1 MTTPANEQC
10 VAVNNQGQKQTP
22 SQPNFFIPL
31 DTSWFDKEPEKYLS
45 REDFREFQEVSGVDF
60 RRLMSKDRETVQKA
74 QAELTSLS
82 IILNEIQAAHFG
94 FGFPFLVYTHDLN
107 FSPPVPSHESETDKT
122 IFSLDMC
129 DSLRR
134 RHLCLS
140 HAVIPQAVND
150 LYQSLGRPAVIKNL
164 GAGTGLDTL
173 NAARYSDGCIAH
185 IINYD
190 TNAQAVSLGQRMTKR
205 LEEQGI
211 IHPGIVQ
218 YVPKSLTKSM
228 EPADLIVKIGV
239 ICGMQD
245 FAAEFL
251 LAQDY
256 AQLSEG
262 GKLIVSSSNI
272 NMYCHEPL
280 ASFLIQHIGSKDD
293 PFAGWSLNCR
303 TEEGLRGL
311 LTRAGFKDIVIYS
324 DTDYPGKD
332 KLPEEKLYGVDTLPS
347 EVMGY
352 DHPGVPLRLPPKE
365 VLDKGTAYNWIA
377 VATKL

>member
-1 MTTPANEQC
+1 MTTPANEQD
-10 VAVNNQGQKQTP
+10 VAVNKEGQKQTASP
-22 SQPNFFIPL
+22 PNFFIPL
-31 DTSWFDKEPEKYLS
+31 DTSWFDREPERYLE
-45 REDFREFQEVSGVDF
+45 RDDFREFQEVSGIDLRQFVA
-60 RRLMSKDRETVQKA
+60 KDRETIQKA
-74 QAELTSLS
+74 QHALISQS
-82 IILNEIQAAHFG
+82 VIANEIQSAYFG
-94 FGFPFLVYTHDLN
+94 FGFPFMLYTHDLR
-107 FSPPVPSHESETDKT
+107 FSSAVPHHNIEIDK
-122 IFSLDMC
+122 IIVAFDMG

-134 RHLCLS
+134 RHFSLS
-140 HAVIPQAVND
+140 HAVIPHMVND
-150 LYQSLGRPAVIKNL
+150 LYQSLGRPVVIKNL

-173 NAARYSDGCIAH
+173 NAARYSDGSIAQ

-190 TNAQAVSLGQRMTKR
+190 NNAQAVALGQRMTKH
-205 LEEQGI
+205 LEERGI

-218 YVPKSLTKSM
+218 YIPKSLTKST
-228 EPADLIVKIGV
+228 EPADLIIKIGV
-239 ICGMQD
+239 ICGLQD

-251 LAQDY
+251 LAQSF

-262 GKLIVSSSNI
+262 GKLIVSSSNV

-280 ASFLIQHIGSKDD
+280 TSFLIQHVGAKDD

-311 LTRAGFKDIVIYS
+311 LTRAGFKEIAIYS

-332 KLPEEKLYGVDTLPS
+332 KLPEKKLYGVDTLPS

-352 DHPGVPLRLPPKE
+352 DHPGFPLRLPPKE

-377 VATKL
+377 VATKV

>member
-1 MTTPANEQC
+1 MTTPANEQD
-10 VAVNNQGQKQTP
+10 VVVNDQSQKQTP
-22 SQPNFFIPL
+22 SQPSFFIPL
-31 DTSWFDKEPEKYLS
+31 DTSWFDREPETYLE
-45 REDFREFQEVSGVDF
+45 REDFREFQEVSGVDL
-60 RRLMSKDRETVQKA
+60 RRLMSKDRGTVQQA
-74 QAELTSLS
+74 QEELTSLS

-107 FSPPVPSHESETDKT
+107 FSPPVARHESETDK
-122 IFSLDMC
+122 ILLAFDMC

-140 HAVIPQAVND
+140 HAVIPQVVND
-150 LYQSLGRPAVIKNL
+150 LYQSLGRPVVIKNL

-173 NAARYSDGCIAH
+173 NAAQYSDGNIAQ
-185 IINYD
+185 ILNYD
-190 TNAQAVSLGQRMTKR
+190 NNLQAVALGKEMTTY
-205 LEEQGI
+205 LEEQRI

-218 YVPKSLTKSM
+218 YVPQSLTKST
-228 EPADLIVKIGV
+228 ETADVIIKVGV
-239 ICGMQD
+239 ICGLQD

-256 AQLSEG
+256 TQLSEG

-272 NMYCHEPL
+272 NMYCHDPL
-280 ASFLIQHIGSKDD
+280 SSFLIQHIGAKDD

-311 LTRAGFKDIVIYS
+311 LNRAGFKDIVIYS
-324 DTDYPGKD
+324 DTNYPGKD
-332 KLPEEKLYGVDTLPS
+332 NLPEEKLYGVDTLPS
-347 EVMGY
+347 EVLGY

-377 VATKL
+377 VATKV

>member
-1 MTTPANEQC
+1 
-10 VAVNNQGQKQTP
+10 
-22 SQPNFFIPL
+22 
-31 DTSWFDKEPEKYLS
+31 
-45 REDFREFQEVSGVDF
+45 
-60 RRLMSKDRETVQKA
+60 
-74 QAELTSLS
+74 
-82 IILNEIQAAHFG
+82 
-94 FGFPFLVYTHDLN
+94 
-107 FSPPVPSHESETDKT
+107 
-122 IFSLDMC
+122 
-129 DSLRR
+129 
-134 RHLCLS
+134 
-140 HAVIPQAVND
+140 
-150 LYQSLGRPAVIKNL
+150 
-164 GAGTGLDTL
+164 
-173 NAARYSDGCIAH
+173 
-185 IINYD
+185 
-190 TNAQAVSLGQRMTKR
+190 MTKR

>member
-1 MTTPANEQC
+1 M
-10 VAVNNQGQKQTP
+10 
-22 SQPNFFIPL
+22 
-31 DTSWFDKEPEKYLS
+31 
-45 REDFREFQEVSGVDF
+45 
-60 RRLMSKDRETVQKA
+60 
-74 QAELTSLS
+74 S

-107 FSPPVPSHESETDKT
+107 FSPPVARHESETDK
-122 IFSLDMC
+122 ILFAFDMC

-140 HAVIPQAVND
+140 HAVIPQVIND
-150 LYQSLGRPAVIKNL
+150 LYQSLGRPVVIKNL

-173 NAARYSDGCIAH
+173 NAARYSDGRIAQ

-190 TNAQAVSLGQRMTKR
+190 NNAQAVSLGKEMTKY
-205 LEEQGI
+205 LEEQRI
-211 IHPGIVQ
+211 IHPDIVQ
-218 YVPKSLTKSM
+218 YIPKSLTKST
-228 EPADLIVKIGV
+228 ETADLIIKIGV
-239 ICGMQD
+239 ICGLQD

-251 LAQDY
+251 LTQSF

-262 GKLIVSSSNI
+262 GKLIVSSSNV
-272 NMYCHEPL
+272 NMYCNEPL
-280 ASFLIQHIGSKDD
+280 TSFLIQHIGTKDD

-311 LTRAGFKDIVIYS
+311 LTSAGFKDIVIYS

-332 KLPEEKLYGVDTLPS
+332 KLPDEKLYGVDTLPS

-352 DHPGVPLRLPPKE
+352 DHPGVPLRLPPQE

-377 VATKL
+377 VATKV